1 MVKTRTLRCS
11 ISACVLLDTGN
22 LKCIKA
28 KGISVGLCGIAFSV
42 VGYNLRVSMFRS

>member
-11 ISACVLLDTGN
+11 IAACVLLDTGN
-22 LKCIKA
+22 LKFIKG

-42 VGYNLRVSMFRS
+42 VGYNLRVSMFRY